1 MGRDPTQGRDIEA
14 AQVERTSVEAST
26 LGTVQPVPKKDVGL
40 KGDLARAPKEVAA
53 EIPEAAISP
62 AVLKEAGEEGLQAG
76 VNIIMFPRRNMVVT
90 DNR

>member
-26 LGTVQPVPKKDVGL
+26 LGTVPEKDVGL
-40 KGDLARAPKEVAA
+40 KGDLARAPKEAAA

-62 AVLKEAGEEGLQAG
+62 AVPKEAGEEGLQAG

>member
-26 LGTVQPVPKKDVGL
+26 LGTVPGKDVGL
-40 KGDLARAPKEVAA
+40 KGDLARAPKEAAA

-76 VNIIMFPRRNMVVT
+76 VNIIMFPRRNMAVT

>member
-26 LGTVQPVPKKDVGL
+26 LGTVPGKDVGL
-40 KGDLARAPKEVAA
+40 RGDLARAPKEAAA

-62 AVLKEAGEEGLQAG
+62 AVLKEAGEEGFQAG

>member
-14 AQVERTSVEAST
+14 AQVERTSAEAST
-26 LGTVQPVPKKDVGL
+26 LGTVPGKDVGL

-53 EIPEAAISP
+53 EIPEVAISP
-62 AVLKEAGEEGLQAG
+62 AVPKEAGEGGFQAG
-76 VNIIMFPRRNMVVT
+76 VNIIMFPRRNRAVT

>member
-26 LGTVQPVPKKDVGL
+26 LGTVPGKDVGL
-40 KGDLARAPKEVAA
+40 RGDLARAPKEAAA

-76 VNIIMFPRRNMVVT
+76 VNIIMFPRRNMAVT

>member
-1 MGRDPTQGRDIEA
+1 LGRDPTQGRDIEA

-26 LGTVQPVPKKDVGL
+26 LGTVPGKDVGL
-40 KGDLARAPKEVAA
+40 RGDLARAPKEAAA

-76 VNIIMFPRRNMVVT
+76 VNIIMFPRRNMAVT

>member
-26 LGTVQPVPKKDVGL
+26 LGTVPGKDVGL
-40 KGDLARAPKEVAA
+40 KGDLARAPKEAAA

-62 AVLKEAGEEGLQAG
+62 AVLKEAGEEGFQAG
-76 VNIIMFPRRNMVVT
+76 VNIIMFPRRNMAVT